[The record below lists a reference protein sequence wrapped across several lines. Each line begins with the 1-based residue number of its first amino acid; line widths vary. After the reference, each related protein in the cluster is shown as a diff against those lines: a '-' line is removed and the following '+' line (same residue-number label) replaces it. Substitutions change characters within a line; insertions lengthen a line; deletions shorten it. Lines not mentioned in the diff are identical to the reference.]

1 LKRRCLY
8 QWLDY
13 PSFET
18 EYQILQ
24 LKVPGIE
31 KRLTHQIVSAI
42 QQLREAELFKAP
54 GIAETLY
61 WGEALLAMDKSVLDE
76 QVII

>member
-1 LKRRCLY
+1 
-8 QWLDY
+8 
-13 PSFET
+13 
-18 EYQILQ
+18 

-42 QQLREAELFKAP
+42 QQLREVELFKAP